1 MLAHLKRNH
10 YIPHPSHFET
20 LDTVTKWLDI
30 SSINMCQQCTY
41 MYIVGESLVSAQVE
55 IRNTASLMSRYCN
68 IATIS
73 GGQKYLNCVT
83 LSIYCAYKHHGIFDI
98 LLRGIK

>member
-1 MLAHLKRNH
+1 
-10 YIPHPSHFET
+10 
-20 LDTVTKWLDI
+20 
-30 SSINMCQQCTY
+30 
-41 MYIVGESLVSAQVE
+41 MYIVGESLVTAQVE
-55 IRNTASLMSRYCN
+55 LRNTASLMSRYCN

-98 LLRGIK
+98 LLQGNIYAILLAEFLILCCAILK